1 MKKLFF
7 TSLTVFFWI
16 LLFGPS
22 QILAQKK
29 PSTKSEAEK
38 MMEELDPEE
47 IEMMKKMGIK
57 FPDLSMISGDFD
69 DSDEAKWQ
77 IPSRD
82 ESRIAKAKKVS
93 LNQAELP
100 AYLKNVHSSIA
111 TKLGGTR
118 TSSAN
123 EMMANSPNVG
133 EKAHLANGLWMFGM
147 PDYAI
152 LVLGNAVQT
161 APQNPD
167 YLNNY
172 AAFLTMAGAEEAA
185 LPILKYLNSRYPKN
199 STVLNN
205 LAQAWFGLGDLP
217 TAEAYL
223 DSAIRL
229 YAYHSQANLTKGIIE
244 ERKGNRTAAAESLK
258 KSLKSGYN
266 PDKEDRISEL
276 GHKVTPNDLRWQP
289 PLNEDPLG
297 LVHMNWP
304 KYPQN
309 VFESEAL
316 EKEWEAYR
324 SEINAQAEAI
334 SQRNEELTES
344 FLESSMND
352 PLTRMTGGRMDGG
365 GPITQLV
372 FAPKAQALRRYYE
385 ENDERFENQKYEE
398 LIEEINTRPEKLY
411 YMEKEVEKQIEE
423 LDERFKGRIGE
434 GASDADRQAYCEA
447 WNEIQSAHLRTVNA
461 YLEEGNAK
469 WIDYHRKK
477 LSREMN
483 YNRFTLLP
491 EEYEMT
497 TLDSK
502 ALWLG
507 IIGGQEV
514 EFTSPNKFCEYNEVP
529 ARTTGKLADFYDLNC
544 KEKSKL
550 NMVVGSIT
558 LECNKMTTEL
568 DSKFLKFKIRENM
581 DTNEIIQGSVEIG
594 FDVDLAEPSELGP
607 VKAELKGELSGFI
620 EFDGEGITDVGVKA
634 GAKATFGTNLGDI
647 TDNKASLGFS
657 DDPSLTLIGAEAR
670 WGWNSGPSLKGK
682 SLLGEVSLLSN

>member
-1 MKKLFF
+1 MLLSWVLF
-7 TSLTVFFWI
+7 LRPYEV
-16 LLFGPS
+16 
-22 QILAQKK
+22 LAQKK
-29 PSTKSEAEK
+29 PTNKTELEN

-47 IEMMKKMGIK
+47 IEMVKKMGIK
-57 FPDLSMISGDFD
+57 FPDMSMMSGDFD

-82 ESRIAKAKKVS
+82 ESRILMAKKVS

-111 TKLGGTR
+111 AKLGAAR

-123 EMMANSPNVG
+123 EMMANTPNVG

-152 LVLGNAVQT
+152 LVLGNAVQS

-185 LPILKYLNSRYPKN
+185 LPILRSLNSRYPKN

-244 ERKGNRTAAAESLK
+244 EKKGNRTAAAEAFK

-266 PDKEDRISEL
+266 PDKEEKIREL
-276 GHKVTPNDLRWQP
+276 GQKVTPNDLTWQP
-289 PLNEDPLG
+289 PMNEDPMG

-324 SEINAQAEAI
+324 SEINAQAAEI
-334 SQRNEELTES
+334 SQMNDELTGS
-344 FLESSMND
+344 FLESAMND
-352 PLTRMTGGRMDGG
+352 PLARMTGGRMDGG

-398 LIEEINTRPEKLY
+398 LLEEINARPEMLY
-411 YMEKEVEKQIEE
+411 YMEKEVEQQITE

-447 WNEIQSAHLRTVNA
+447 WNEIQSAYLRKVNT
-461 YLEEGNAK
+461 YLEEGNAN

-483 YNRFTLLP
+483 YNQFSLLP
-491 EEYEMT
+491 VEFEMKV
-497 TLDSK
+497 LSSK
-502 ALWLG
+502 AFWLG
-507 IIGGQEV
+507 LIGNQEV
-514 EFTSPNKFCEYNEVP
+514 EFVSPIKFCEYEESP
-529 ARTTGKLADFYDLNC
+529 GKTSGKLADFYDLNC
-544 KEKSKL
+544 KEKSTL
-550 NMVVGSIT
+550 NLVVGSIT

-581 DTNEIIQGSVEIG
+581 DTNEIIQGAVEIG
-594 FDVDLAEPSELGP
+594 FDVDLAEPSKLGP

-620 EFDGEGITDVGVKA
+620 EFNGEGITDVGVKA

-657 DDPSLTLIGAEAR
+657 DDPSLTLIGTEAH

-682 SLLGEVSLLSN
+682 SILGEVSLLSN